1 MNATNLK
8 ELLKYHYISNKAV
21 LINGKHGIGK
31 SSVVQQFGKENNLFV
46 QILNLSLMEPGDL
59 LGMPDIDLNN
69 ERKRTNWVEP
79 IWFQEIVDKA
89 WPVINKLE
97 DLEFNDENFKKHIIS
112 KNKETFKRSELNNW
126 YCEFYNLDN
135 SEIRLLEN
143 QNKVHNKKSQN
154 SVLFLD
160 ELNRASPD
168 TRQPSLQ
175 LTLDKKLQCHKLPFV
190 RGKQTFIVSA
200 INPADLYQTDDL
212 DIALLDRFTVV
223 ELDID
228 VNDWL
233 KYAISINV
241 NECIISYISENPEHL
256 HNMQE
261 EGKGSSPRSWCE
273 LSELLEN
280 NIENKIVLENTIKGK
295 LGKEVGINFYV
306 YYQNYNNIFKIEN
319 LVELVFN
326 NKNKKINEISEV
338 LKDKLHN
345 IETIRKHSILNQL
358 LLMSENE
365 LKNENYNII
374 SLTLISF
381 LMSLNFE
388 ISIMFAKKLK
398 SENPE
403 LYSKLAL
410 LDEKLN
416 NKLFFTNLIKYS
428 R

>member
-59 LGMPDIDLNN
+59 LGMPDIDESN

-160 ELNRASPD
+160 ELNRASQD

-223 ELDID
+223 DLDID

-306 YYQNYNNIFKIEN
+306 YHQNYNNIFKIEN

-398 SENPE
+398 SENLE